1 MIGIFFMAV
10 VFIPVILLIGAFV
23 LEKPR
28 DFRVPALFMA
38 SVLGLV
44 IAFIG
49 LFALFG
55 VLLGQLVP

>member
-23 LEKPR
+23 LEKPK
-28 DFRVPALFMA
+28 DFRVPALFLGA
-38 SVLGLV
+38 VIGLTSV
-44 IAFIG
+44 FIG

-55 VLLGQLVP
+55 VALGRLIP